1 MLSYAKASER
11 CCGNLRQGFEG
22 TILFFVKA
30 WRRVTVEVSAEARVA
45 SAKRAILF
53 FAEASKSEGGAGG
66 DRTLVLT
73 MSLQAFYMFSL

>member
-53 FAEASKSEGGAGG
+53 FAEASKEQSSSSLKLRRAKVEPEGIEP
-66 DRTLVLT
+66 
-73 MSLQAFYMFSL
+73 SS